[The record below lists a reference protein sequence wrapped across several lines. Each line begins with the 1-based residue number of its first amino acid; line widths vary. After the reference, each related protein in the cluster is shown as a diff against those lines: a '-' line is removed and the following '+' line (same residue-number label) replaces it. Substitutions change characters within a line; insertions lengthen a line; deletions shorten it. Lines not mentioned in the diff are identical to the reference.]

1 MFFLRQFCMILGV
14 LLISHSS
21 YSMPKH
27 SGSPSDYWKV
37 EGVEITFP
45 ENVPEKTEEP
55 VVTLEEYEEVL
66 KKDANRFN
74 NLREKSILLRKIP
87 MRIMKNKV
95 VSFVTVVGLLLGG
108 NALLDF
114 YSTDTA
120 TITNSSLNPSIQ
132 EVISLENGSIKAG
145 GISEKIEL
153 KLTRGSRNGAR
164 TYKKIFEKDGVSF
177 FSVNI
182 KQAIS
187 PFGSPYLDKA
197 RSVNIHFDSSLED
210 ISELLSSEKYE
221 ITSLSY
227 DNSDRVEFNSQEG
240 FYKASKL
247 QSITFTHKENFKTIT
262 LDN

>member
-1 MFFLRQFCMILGV
+1 MFFLRQFYIIFGLV
-14 LLISHSS
+14 LISDFA
-21 YSMPKH
+21 YSMPRNMGH
-27 SGSPSDYWKV
+27 NPSGKPL
-37 EGVEITFP
+37 EGVNYTLKDGGIEGTQDSL
-45 ENVPEKTEEP
+45 T
-55 VVTLEEYEEVL
+55 TLEEHEKAL
-66 KKDANRFN
+66 KKDANRAK
-74 NLREKSILLRKIP
+74 NLHHKSFLHRTIP
-87 MRIMKNKV
+87 LRIMKNKV
-95 VSFVTVVGLLLGG
+95 VTLVTIAGFILGG

-114 YSTDTA
+114 YSTETA

-164 TYKKIFEKDGVSF
+164 TYRKTFEKDGVSF

-210 ISELLSSEKYE
+210 ISELLSSEEYE

-247 QSITFTHKENFKTIT
+247 QSITFTHKETFKTIT